1 MAKTLIDF
9 RAEKGLYLKDVAEK
23 TGIPEDELRAVEESG
38 TVPPQIAEIIIN
50 DYHLTDTYF
59 SVEEIGKLT
68 PQNPTKYFLKVTIIY
83 TILETLVVSV
93 PMLVAFVNTSLK
105 TFTPSGNG
113 LPFMDSSVYTIF
125 TSLWG
130 VVVAILSCILFADYI
145 LKRTTFKGDIK
156 KYQFLHNSIPNGTI
170 AFVSMLIAFMT
181 TMGAKGGDINNTY
194 FIWQFLSGIISW
206 VAIGL
211 IIAIQVK
218 LLKTAIE
225 PDVSKKQNVLKT
237 FAIIATISSVL
248 AFALNV
254 VSQIIL
260 NEFSIMLLVR
270 RFFVYGLDVAVI
282 WAVALVNP
290 DDEKKCKFAYTIL
303 PLIAISQSFV
313 FTLIS
318 L

>member
-1 MAKTLIDF
+1 M
-9 RAEKGLYLKDVAEK
+9 
-23 TGIPEDELRAVEESG
+23 
-38 TVPPQIAEIIIN
+38 
-50 DYHLTDTYF
+50 
-59 SVEEIGKLT
+59 
-68 PQNPTKYFLKVTIIY
+68 
-83 TILETLVVSV
+83 
-93 PMLVAFVNTSLK
+93 
-105 TFTPSGNG
+105 
-113 LPFMDSSVYTIF
+113 
-125 TSLWG
+125 
-130 VVVAILSCILFADYI
+130 
-145 LKRTTFKGDIK
+145 
-156 KYQFLHNSIPNGTI
+156 
-170 AFVSMLIAFMT
+170 AFVSMLTAFMT
-181 TMGAKGGDINNTY
+181 TMGAKGGA